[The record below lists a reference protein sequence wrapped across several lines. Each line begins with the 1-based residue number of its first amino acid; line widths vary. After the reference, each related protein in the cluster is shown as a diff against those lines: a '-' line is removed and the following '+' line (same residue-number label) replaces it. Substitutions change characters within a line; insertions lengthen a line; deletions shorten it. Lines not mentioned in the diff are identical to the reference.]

1 MMLAGN
7 KLQDE
12 VMAKEEAKIKM
23 RREANEQ
30 RRLRIMDARARTM
43 GLDIEALNAQVEEK
57 NRAKRA
63 GQENEELLR
72 LQAIEIE
79 RIVAQAKEEEKQMLD
94 FQAAELKKSWEESMK
109 KKKELEAARRA
120 IKDIDFDKCGSSS
133 AVKFSGEDMTKY
145 DRSKLQQNQMKRW
158 TQEQMYE
165 RAYQKRIEKEEDMAY
180 AEMIKAVDSIRENN
194 ENEEQELARYS
205 RQATKEQNAELARI
219 QRERQDQAKAERN
232 DPLTKTSLDLFN
244 EDTTTAMDSTGKVL
258 RRDMFKGF
266 TMEQRRKIQQENED
280 VLQEH
285 RFTLYLKDNISFIL
299 LPLQYRMRKE
309 KDLSE
314 EYDWMLQQSM
324 TLKAMEQV

>member
-1 MMLAGN
+1 
-7 KLQDE
+7 
-12 VMAKEEAKIKM
+12 
-23 RREANEQ
+23 
-30 RRLRIMDARARTM
+30 
-43 GLDIEALNAQVEEK
+43 
-57 NRAKRA
+57 
-63 GQENEELLR
+63 
-72 LQAIEIE
+72 
-79 RIVAQAKEEEKQMLD
+79 
-94 FQAAELKKSWEESMK
+94 
-109 KKKELEAARRA
+109 
-120 IKDIDFDKCGSSS
+120 
-133 AVKFSGEDMTKY
+133 MTKY

-285 RFTLYLKDNISFIL
+285 R
-299 LPLQYRMRKE
+299 MRKE

-324 TLKAMEQV
+324 TLKAMEQSEYEERQMRDLAKEEHLRILRDQIAEQAKMKEDWRKTKNGAIEKGFFEGFGKSGR